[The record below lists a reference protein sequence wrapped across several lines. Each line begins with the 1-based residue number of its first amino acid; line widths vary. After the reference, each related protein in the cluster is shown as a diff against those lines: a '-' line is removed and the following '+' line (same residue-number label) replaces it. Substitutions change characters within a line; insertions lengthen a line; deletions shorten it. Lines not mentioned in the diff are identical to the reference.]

1 MISPISIIAF
11 QIIALLV
18 SIAIEAFLFRK
29 RLHWTRQDSVQYAT
43 AANLIASVILWLLLF
58 GFEGQLPPWI
68 RFRIIRLILF
78 SSSFESFDDVPLD
91 PIIVIG
97 FILTYILV
105 CFIKIKVLD
114 ILKVSSQPIEK
125 LTEQEVQ
132 EDTSTFLLRVR
143 LAFSQ
148 DDSSK
153 NNTVFLGNFLSI
165 IAVVGLMLLQLL
177 FN

>member
-1 MISPISIIAF
+1 MILPISIIAF

-78 SSSFESFDDVPLD
+78 STSFESFDAVPID

-97 FILTYILV
+97 SIMTYILV
-105 CFIKIKVLD
+105 CFIKMKVLD
-114 ILKVSSQPIEK
+114 VLKVSSHPIEE
-125 LTEQEVQ
+125 LSEQEFP
-132 EDTSTFLLRVR
+132 EDSSSFLFRMR

-148 DDSSK
+148 DDSQK
-153 NNTVFLGNFLSI
+153 NKTVFLGNFLSVM
-165 IAVVGLMLLQLL
+165 AVLGLMLLQLL